1 MDNEI
6 VERRRYVRAQAE
18 AEAAAPA
25 TTAPRIVTVA
35 FIEVEDT
42 PAHTVSTPEGE
53 ELELDPE
60 WASLPDP
67 FGAFLDRLLVVDS
80 LTCGYCDNA
89 IGYVLTDREGPH
101 GEEIPVVQWRP
112 VVLVRGVDPDTAVAL
127 CCWDCGPRLPEP

>member
-1 MDNEI
+1 MTGRISEFSL
-6 VERRRYVRAQAE
+6 
-18 AEAAAPA
+18 
-25 TTAPRIVTVA
+25 TTLADARPLFV
-35 FIEVEDT
+35 
-42 PAHTVSTPEGE
+42 
-53 ELELDPE
+53 ELDPA